1 MANVSIGTV
10 DRVIHNRGRVSKE
23 TREKVTKAILEID
36 YKPNTAA
43 QMLSTRTR
51 NVIAVLIPS
60 HSPEDY
66 WDAVEKGI
74 CKAEA
79 EIKNYGFEIR
89 RFYFDRYKIHSYV
102 EMINSIK
109 QIADINGYIISPQYM
124 QESKDFANHLYSI
137 NKPFIFIDSNIEK
150 CNQLT
155 YFGIHSYKA
164 GIVLSRLVLDLLN
177 EDDEIMFVIFQ
188 LEESKRTT
196 QIELIEDGFEYWL
209 DKFKYKGKVHKFFI
223 SLNDKNRE
231 KKLND
236 FIILHPQVHAAV
248 VFNSLSYELAGF
260 FEKFQIHTIKIFGFD
275 LIKKNIDYLKKGYIK
290 FLISQRPKSQGY
302 FSVKT
307 LYKYLT
313 FPFENINSVNFMPI
327 DILME
332 ENIDFYNY
340 KMMFVHID

>member
-260 FEKFQIHTIKIFGFD
+260 FEKFQIHTIKIFVFD
-275 LIKKNIDYLKKGYIK
+275 LIKKNNDYFKK
-290 FLISQRPKSQGY
+290 R
-302 FSVKT
+302 
-307 LYKYLT
+307 LYKV
-313 FPFENINSVNFMPI
+313 S
-327 DILME
+327 
-332 ENIDFYNY
+332 
-340 KMMFVHID
+340 HITTTKISGVF

>member
-1 MANVSIGTV
+1 
-10 DRVIHNRGRVSKE
+10 
-23 TREKVTKAILEID
+23 
-36 YKPNTAA
+36 
-43 QMLSTRTR
+43 
-51 NVIAVLIPS
+51 
-60 HSPEDY
+60 
-66 WDAVEKGI
+66 
-74 CKAEA
+74 
-79 EIKNYGFEIR
+79 
-89 RFYFDRYKIHSYV
+89 
-102 EMINSIK
+102 
-109 QIADINGYIISPQYM
+109 M

-332 ENIDFYNY
+332 ENIDFYNE
-340 KMMFVHID
+340 V